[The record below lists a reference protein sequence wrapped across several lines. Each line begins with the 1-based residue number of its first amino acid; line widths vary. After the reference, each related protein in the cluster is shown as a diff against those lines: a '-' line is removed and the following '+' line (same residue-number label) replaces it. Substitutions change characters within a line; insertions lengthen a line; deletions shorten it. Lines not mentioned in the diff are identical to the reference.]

1 MSFALFTA
9 YILCTYLRPVELFAP
24 ELGAYRPMLWL
35 WAAAFVAALARATA
49 RREFGAR
56 WLHMGLLG
64 AFVLMIAVSQ
74 VANQWVGG
82 ATDAIL
88 EFSTSAMLMLLCFLN
103 LTTTRRLQITCA
115 VVAACVVVLAA
126 IGTYSFHTGF
136 MAQEL
141 VLRQNTAD
149 EEARDSGDVAEIPAH
164 DTSSKYILRVRSL
177 GFLNDPNDFAQ
188 AMIMVMPILFLGY
201 AKRTWLARLAF
212 VGAPTALLGYA
223 IFLTQSRGALFGLAS
238 LALFPLH
245 RLLGTLRTSA
255 LLVTLAVVAVGASF
269 GGREISSNESS
280 AAQRINAW
288 SDGLNM
294 LKFKPLFGVGYGNFV
309 DHHEIT
315 AHNSFVLCFAELG
328 LLGYFVWLAMIVVAY
343 KGLEQVLSR
352 GPPER
357 LERQLALSLRASLV
371 GFLVCSWFLS
381 RTYQPGL
388 YILLALCIAAWYCD
402 QGFAA
407 KSSSDAAAQDLPSWR
422 KSTVLAM
429 TASIATVYMFV
440 LSHNLGR

>member
-1 MSFALFTA
+1 MSFVLFTA

-35 WAAAFVAALARATA
+35 WVAAFGAALAQAVT
-49 RREFGAR
+49 RREVGAR
-56 WLHMGLLG
+56 WQHLGLIG
-64 AFVLMIAVSQ
+64 AFVLIIGVSQ
-74 VANQWVGG
+74 VANQWAGG

-88 EFSTSAMLMLLCFLN
+88 EFSTSAMLMVLCFLN
-103 LTTTRRLQITCA
+103 LTTTRRLHVICG
-115 VVAACVVVLAA
+115 VVAASVIVLAA

-164 DTSSKYILRVRSL
+164 DTSSRYILRVRSL

-188 AMIMVMPILFLGY
+188 AMIMVLPLLFLGY
-201 AKRTWLARLAF
+201 AKRTWIARLAF
-212 VGAPTALLGYA
+212 VGAPAALLGYT
-223 IFLTQSRGALFGLAS
+223 IYLTQSRGALFGLAS

-245 RLLGTLRTSA
+245 RRLGTLRTSA
-255 LLVTLAVVAVGASF
+255 LLAALVVVAVGASF

-280 AAQRINAW
+280 AAQRIDAW

-294 LKFKPLFGVGYGNFV
+294 LKFKPVFGVGYGNFL

-328 LLGYFVWLAMIVVAY
+328 LLGYFVWLGMIVVAY

-357 LERQLALSLRASLV
+357 LERQLALSLRAALV
-371 GFLVCSWFLS
+371 GFLACSWFLS

-388 YILLALCIAAWYCD
+388 YILLALCISAWYCD
-402 QGFAA
+402 QGFAP
-407 KSSSDAAAQDLPSWR
+407 KSSAGAAAQELPTWR